1 MKKYAHTALAAV
13 LIAGLSA
20 PAFAQGAPSGST
32 PTAPAAPSST
42 TAKPA
47 PAPSSGTTATTDT
60 AKPEKPKDGQAS
72 GQ

>member
-1 MKKYAHTALAAV
+1 MMKYTRTALAAV

-32 PTAPAAPSST
+32 PAAPST
-42 TAKPA
+42 TTTKPA
-47 PAPSSGTTATTDT
+47 TPASGTTATTDT
-60 AKPEKPKDGQAS
+60 AKPEKPKDGQAA